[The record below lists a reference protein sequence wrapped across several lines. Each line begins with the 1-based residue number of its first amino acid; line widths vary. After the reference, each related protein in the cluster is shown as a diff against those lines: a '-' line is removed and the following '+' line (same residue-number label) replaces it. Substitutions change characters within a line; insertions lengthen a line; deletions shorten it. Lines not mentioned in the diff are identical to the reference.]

1 MCVVLSPLVA
11 ALRTN
16 APRYYSVV
24 LLLKYY
30 LVFIIQR
37 CGKNAFFTCGW
48 TLNHWQWRAD
58 MSVWGSCLSCPEYLA
73 PSSGQLEHS
82 EVKQAPPWRCR
93 KQSSDTLPWF
103 TSFSKGVWNYMTKY
117 CIWIALIQPKY
128 HRVICILSTV
138 YIVIIRCPH
147 DVLID
152 MYNSTIFVHFEFCDM
167 YIWVYDNVKI
177 ECIQLLLVAV

>member
-1 MCVVLSPLVA
+1 MFVVSPLVA
-11 ALRTN
+11 ILRTN
-16 APRYYSVV
+16 TPRYYLVV
-24 LLLKYY
+24 LLLKY

-37 CGKNAFFTCGW
+37 CGKNAFFTCGQ
-48 TLNHWQWRAD
+48 TFYHWHWRAD
-58 MSVWGSCLSCPEYLA
+58 MLLWGLCLSCPSTWLSHQSNWKTVKW
-73 PSSGQLEHS
+73 SSSTKVAGNKAQKPCLDS
-82 EVKQAPPWRCR
+82 MP
-93 KQSSDTLPWF
+93 
-103 TSFSKGVWNYMTKY
+103 FSKGVWNSTTKY

-138 YIVIIRCPH
+138 YIVRYLD

-177 ECIQLLLVAV
+177 ECIQPY